1 MKYFGLSSDYARVGI
16 FFAVAAV
23 AVTLFY
29 DATIPS
35 AKTAVT
41 YTWDVSQVPGER
53 PRADFDMSE
62 LQPELQHPSFKERA
76 RLRADATNFRD
87 AGRDDF
93 YYGSDT
99 PCFKVEIDESVSGTD
114 FQPDMFRGESYLSTS
129 ELFRSGLET
138 AMAESFTEEVWARDS
153 KCFNGSFVIS
163 FDVDE
168 EGRIGKNMLV
178 HHVKG
183 SSNAAGI
190 AVLDV
195 LRSMD
200 LDGHRWHDGSAG
212 EVEVRVPVKFKLE
225 S

>member
-16 FFAVAAV
+16 FFAITAV
-23 AVTLFY
+23 AVSLFY
-29 DATIPS
+29 DFTVPS
-35 AKTAVT
+35 AQSAVNV
-41 YTWDVSQVPGER
+41 TWDVSQVPGER
-53 PRADFDMSE
+53 PRVDFDMAD
-62 LQPELQHPSFKERA
+62 LLNDPPYKALKEFA
-76 RLRADATNFRD
+76 RKRADAPNFRD
-87 AGRDDF
+87 AGNDF
-93 YYGSDT
+93 YYGSET
-99 PCFKVEIDESVSGTD
+99 PCFKVEIDESVSGND
-114 FQPDMFRGESYLSTS
+114 FQADMFSGESYLSTS
-129 ELFRSGLET
+129 EMFRSGLET
-138 AMAESFTEEVWARDS
+138 AMSASFTEEVWARDS
-153 KCFNGSFVIS
+153 KCFNGSFVVS
-163 FDVDE
+163 FDVDA

-212 EVEVRVPVKFKLE
+212 DVEVRVPVKFKLE